1 MALSVNLQA
10 EIIMLPE
17 IIGRTLTLFFP
28 PKYSNLYGE
37 NSKKYKVIITHM
49 MQLFA

>member
-10 EIIMLPE
+10 EIILLPE
-17 IIGRTLTLFFP
+17 IVGRTLTLFFF
-28 PKYSNLYGE
+28 KYSNLYGE
-37 NSKKYKVIITHM
+37 NGKKYKVIIILM